1 MQHSKHPRGRPPRKK
16 HASNIQHLR
25 KKSIHSIHS
34 PEFESDTE
42 EDMGDIMRW
51 DPHAGLKPLQ
61 LDGAVSEQ
69 KLKARGHICIFIP
82 KFHCES
88 NPIEMVS
95 FFSLFMLCS
104 CYSVLGLVQASVP
117 WNLQSQ
123 IRGCKESGTAMPCQM
138 SVLSKWSTDFSINHG
153 GLWMYIVRGLQERWQ
168 SGLCANRSH
177 TEGLG
182 SAQWCLSMQC

>member
-51 DPHAGLKPLQ
+51 DPHAGLKPSQ
-61 LDGAVSEQ
+61 LDGAASEQ
-69 KLKARGHICIFIP
+69 KLKAWGHICIFLP
-82 KFHCES
+82 KFHYEL
-88 NPIEMVS
+88 NRIEMVS
-95 FFSLFMLCS
+95 FFSLFFYGMLILFS
-104 CYSVLGLVQASVP
+104 TGAGASIDTVKFTKSNSRMQRK
-117 WNLQSQ
+117 WHSNAS
-123 IRGCKESGTAMPCQM
+123 M
-138 SVLSKWSTDFSINHG
+138 SVLSRWSADFLIDHG
-153 GLWMYIVRGLQERWQ
+153 GLWMHIVRGLQGRWR